1 MIRLCNFNHVI
12 EIFLLL
18 LITIIPITISL
29 DNIDQYDSIEYLANI
44 NNTYLNSNNSEYVN
58 RNGYFI
64 FNSELQFGKQD
75 ENIKDSSISNVS
87 DAIINSQ
94 SSSFCNDTLFKCIG
108 LSILLGLLIICT
120 IIGNSFVIAAVI
132 LERNLH
138 NLGNY
143 LIVSLAF
150 SDLTVAIM
158 VMPIGAYQEVA
169 RHWSLGKI
177 VCDIWTSFDVLS
189 CTASILHLVAIALD
203 RYMAITNLD
212 YGAKRTIKRFAFT
225 ILIIWTVSAITAISP
240 HIFGLSFDEKNQDR
254 CHLTDN
260 VTYQVFSTLAA
271 FYLPLII
278 MCIIYWKIFQA
289 AKFRIR
295 KKGFAG
301 GAGNNHSIER
311 SKVFKS
317 VSEKAKEK
325 NTTNQSTKS
334 NVSTSVAAKTDESSS
349 IVKSKSNEFSKK
361 DAGKDINESNNKNS
375 IKLKYINNQKS
386 DEKNSIVNSETEA
399 IKRKM
404 SRARRQDS
412 RDQDSCYESD
422 DSSIISIRNELIRNK
437 ERKEQ
442 MKQQQL
448 ELQQSEHASK
458 IKKIIFK
465 NKFLFKN
472 LYSLQAKTSDNQINQ
487 NNDLKNSHTKLKTN
501 SETGENE
508 KKVNNN
514 DNKQFMQKSISLKED
529 LSNTIKNQL
538 NSKNSM
544 PIKSFDNLVLEI
556 KNNNNK
562 INQLNNDKN
571 TPNNITNATNL
582 INKNDTN
589 NQNNNSNNDN
599 NNNIKNENNNDNEN
613 ENNNNNNSN
622 QLNHNNS
629 EKKLRF
635 KMLSNESI
643 NPDTPIES
651 SSPPTLTPIVYNN
664 FSPRPQ
670 RVVYLFDDT
679 ASFNKD
685 VSSPLDPESSIIMF
699 KDFSFSDRLSLNAKI
714 PFVYP
719 ESDILSNSNI
729 SVDNQI
735 IMNSK
740 IPADSETIKQDIQ
753 VGNED
758 PNKIK
763 QTNQELTPSNLSD
776 NKNKNSNQSVSF
788 NLNGPTDITK
798 DVEIKPLNKSVSNS
812 SCLSKKQ
819 PSPPNEVK
827 ASLTVSINNMNNS
840 NTNLNNRQN
849 SVKRPSDINSVLKR
863 KAKIDI
869 KRERKAA
876 KTLGVIMSCFIMCWL
891 PFFLMQI
898 LFSVCKECQI
908 TKILESS
915 PLITILTWSGYLNSL
930 LNPIIYTIFSPDF
943 RSAFGKILFGRYNNT
958 RRKRSFRK

>member
-1 MIRLCNFNHVI
+1 MIRLCFNNHII
-12 EIFLLL
+12 EILLFLISTLL
-18 LITIIPITISL
+18 ETASL
-29 DNIDQYDSIEYLANI
+29 ENVDQYDSIEYLANI
-44 NNTYLNSNNSEYVN
+44 NNTYLNSNNSEYIN
-58 RNGYFI
+58 RNNEFI
-64 FNSELQFGKQD
+64 FNTELQFDKQD
-75 ENIKDSSISNVS
+75 ENIKDSSIFNSNES
-87 DAIINSQ
+87 SLYNINSQ

-212 YGAKRTIKRFAFT
+212 YGAKRTIKRFVFT

-240 HIFGLSFDEKNQDR
+240 HIFGLSFDETNKDR

-271 FYLPLII
+271 FYLPLVI

-295 KKGFAG
+295 KKGFTG
-301 GAGNNHSIER
+301 GAGNQPNQDK
-311 SKVFKS
+311 SKVLKS
-317 VSEKAKEK
+317 VAEKAKEK
-325 NTTNQSTKS
+325 NNTLNKSTKS
-334 NVSTSVAAKTDESSS
+334 IASVASKTNE
-349 IVKSKSNEFSKK
+349 VKSKSNNSSKK
-361 DAGKDINESNNKNS
+361 EVNEMKDPNNKNS
-375 IKLKYINNQKS
+375 IKLKYLNNQKL
-386 DEKNSIVNSETEA
+386 DENNCNANNNETVSIKSKISKA
-399 IKRKM
+399 KK
-404 SRARRQDS
+404 QDS
-412 RDQDSCYESD
+412 RDQESCFESD

-437 ERKEQ
+437 EKKEH

-448 ELQQSEHASK
+448 ELQQSEDASR

-472 LYSLQAKTSDNQINQ
+472 LYRLQKSNNQ
-487 NNDLKNSHTKLKTN
+487 NNLTISHSKSKTN
-501 SETGENE
+501 SENADDE
-508 KKVNNN
+508 KKSPSLTNNDG
-514 DNKQFMQKSISLKED
+514 DNKQLSESVNPKDD
-529 LSNTIKNQL
+529 LTAATKNDKL
-538 NSKNSM
+538 NAKNSL

-556 KNNNNK
+556 KK
-562 INQLNNDKN
+562 
-571 TPNNITNATNL
+571 
-582 INKNDTN
+582 
-589 NQNNNSNNDN
+589 SNNDN
-599 NNNIKNENNNDNEN
+599 DKNNINTDDNDQFSNN
-613 ENNNNNNSN
+613 
-622 QLNHNNS
+622 NNS

-635 KMLSNESI
+635 KIANNENI
-643 NPDTPIES
+643 NPNSPLES
-651 SSPPTLTPIVYNN
+651 SSPPTESPVVYNN
-664 FSPRPQ
+664 FSIRPQ
-670 RVVYLFDDT
+670 RMVYLFDDT

-685 VSSPLDPESSIIMF
+685 FSSPLDPETSIIMF
-699 KDFSFSDRLSLNAKI
+699 KDLSFSDRLSLYGKI

-719 ESDILSNSNI
+719 ECDILSNSNV

-735 IMNSK
+735 NINNTKLS
-740 IPADSETIKQDIQ
+740 DLEVSSENDLTRND
-753 VGNED
+753 D
-758 PNKIK
+758 LNKIK
-763 QTNQELTPSNLSD
+763 QANQELNIVNVSD
-776 NKNKNSNQSVSF
+776 NKSKNSPNQLVSF
-788 NLNGPTDITK
+788 NLNINGPTDIK
-798 DVEIKPLNKSVSNS
+798 DMAKDIEIKPLIKSVSNS
-812 SCLSKKQ
+812 SCLSKK
-819 PSPPNEVK
+819 SSVPNEQK
-827 ASLTVSINNMNNS
+827 AILTVSINNMNNS
-840 NTNLNNRQN
+840 NTNQSNIQN
-849 SVKRPSDINSVLKR
+849 SVKRPSDMNSVMKR

-908 TKILESS
+908 TKILEKS

-943 RSAFGKILFGRYNNT
+943 RDAFGKILFGRYNNA
-958 RRKRSFRK
+958 RRKRSFGK